1 MANAFEFDVAEFFAG
16 AKEELARQGIDPD
29 AEEEDSA
36 ESAADTAEE
45 TGKTNEAETAEPEEG
60 KADEDKNA
68 GAVTPAERVSF
79 RAEKRRWKE
88 RFTAEK
94 QAFEQEKVRH
104 QQSLERFVSAQKL
117 YEEGDVEGAIEKLTG
132 DSFATVAQ
140 NVIKKA
146 QGRDLKA
153 EREIAKIKLER
164 EAEKREAEK
173 LRLEAEKQAQA
184 DRNRAWAHENIVKP
198 LESKEDTKPLLQIPG
213 FVDMVFGI
221 QLQAYSQDEE
231 EISLEEATNQAR
243 ERYQKIYESLHAA
256 LGDRSTKENES
267 DDATGQPG
275 KAAANRG
282 RRGRHIPKSRAT
294 SASRAN
300 VPHFT
305 DPSDP
310 SYFDWLQKHMSSHAE
325 D

>member
-16 AKEELARQGIDPD
+16 AKEELARQGIDTTETEE
-29 AEEEDSA
+29 AEA
-36 ESAADTAEE
+36 EAEAEAAEE
-45 TGKTNEAETAEPEEG
+45 TDGAEAAEAEKEG
-60 KADEDKNA
+60 KAEGDKNA

-88 RFTAEK
+88 KFTAEK

-184 DRNRAWAHENIVKP
+184 ERNRAWAHENIVKP
-198 LESKEDTKPLLQIPG
+198 LESKEDTRPLLQIPG

-243 ERYQKIYESLHAA
+243 ERYQKIYESLRAA

-294 SASRAN
+294 SASRTN